1 MSPIRR
7 HVRSAERLL
16 ARFLV
21 RDRRGLA
28 AIEFALTVPFLLL
41 LYFGGVELTQGVT
54 LNRQVALTS
63 TTIATIVSQYTTIS
77 ASNQLADI
85 LAASTQ
91 ILAPYA
97 SGTPQVV
104 VSLITI
110 DANKNATVTWSQ
122 TLNGTAR
129 IAGTPITVPTNL
141 DIANTTLIM
150 SETNYSYT
158 PVFDFL
164 GMGPFNL
171 YASIYMVPRESST
184 INLTA

>member
-1 MSPIRR
+1 MRKLKQI
-7 HVRSAERLL
+7 ANRL
-16 ARFLV
+16 RQ
-21 RDRRGLA
+21 DRRGVA
-28 AIEFALTVPFLLL
+28 AVEFALTLPFLLL
-41 LYFGGVELTQGVT
+41 IYFGGVELTQGVT

-77 ASNQLADI
+77 ASTQLADI
-85 LAASTQ
+85 LAASSQ
-91 ILAPYA
+91 ILAPYGA
-97 SGTPQVV
+97 GSPKVV

-129 IAGTPITVPTNL
+129 TVGATIAVPADL
-141 DIANTTLIM
+141 DIASTSLIL
-150 SETNYSYT
+150 SETTYAYA

-164 GMGPFNL
+164 GLGPFNL
-171 YASIYMVPRESST
+171 SDSIYMVPRESTT